1 MYFAVPSC
9 QKSKQITTRQ
19 RFPELADIFRHH
31 GAAYRAGHNI
41 SKQQDKVMFN
51 IEHCRT
57 DELGYHVD
65 QCPHC
70 QYSEYSYNSC
80 HDRHCPKCQGI
91 SRRKWVRARLED
103 LLPIPYYHVV
113 FTLPHILFP
122 LTLYNKEFFYN
133 LLLDCASATLLQF
146 GRDPKHLGGL
156 IGFFGILH
164 TWGGKMWQH
173 LHGHFVVA
181 GGAMSTDGRWIEPKY
196 KGNFL
201 FPVCAM
207 SQVFRGKFVEGLKTA
222 WYNGKL
228 TIPSDM
234 HELKDPAGFE
244 RWIDKLVGRDWVV
257 FSKPPFASP
266 EKVVEYLGR
275 YTHRI
280 AISNNRIL
288 SLEDGKVTFRYKD
301 YKNKGR
307 WNTTCLEAEE
317 FIRRFLMHVVPSG
330 FHRIRHYGFLANGKC
345 KNKIK
350 QIRELLCLQQDEQ
363 VTSSVLNENSV
374 TVNDSGV
381 ICPACGQGYLRT
393 IMVVNRFG
401 SWVIKQLT
409 VNREPVFDST

>member
-1 MYFAVPSC
+1 MRFAVPSY
-9 QKSKQITTRQ
+9 QKSKQTQDRHQ
-19 RFPELADIFRHH
+19 FPQLADIIRLYKS
-31 GAAYRAGHNI
+31 AYLQRHNI
-41 SKQQDKVMFN
+41 SQQQRKVVFN

-57 DELGYHVD
+57 EELGYHVD

-91 SRRKWVRARLED
+91 ARRRWVKARLKD

-113 FTLPHILFP
+113 FTLPHFLFP
-122 LTLYNKEFFYN
+122 LTLYNKDFFYN

-173 LHGHFVVA
+173 LHGHFVVG
-181 GGAMSTDGRWIEPKY
+181 GGAISADGRWLEPKY
-196 KGNFL
+196 KSKFL
-201 FPVCAM
+201 FPVCAL
-207 SQVFRGKFVEGLKTA
+207 SQVFRGKFIEGLKTA
-222 WYNGKL
+222 WTNGEL

-234 HELKDPAGFE
+234 EELKDPAGFE
-244 RWIDKLVGRDWVV
+244 RWIDTLAGRNWVV

-266 EKVVEYLGR
+266 AKVVEYLGR
-275 YTHRI
+275 YSHRI

-288 SLEDGKVTFRYKD
+288 SLEDSKVTFSYKD

-307 WNTTCLEAEE
+307 WDTTCLEAEE

-345 KNKIK
+345 KSKIK
-350 QIRELLCLQQDEQ
+350 QIKEFLVQHQAEQ
-363 VTSSVLNENSV
+363 LDKEVQEANNANLNDN
-374 TVNDSGV
+374 GI
-381 ICPACGQGYLRT
+381 ICPACGQGYLRA
-393 IMVVNRFG
+393 IMVVTRFG
-401 SWVIKQLT
+401 TRIIKQLM
-409 VNREPVFDST
+409 VNREPYFNSS